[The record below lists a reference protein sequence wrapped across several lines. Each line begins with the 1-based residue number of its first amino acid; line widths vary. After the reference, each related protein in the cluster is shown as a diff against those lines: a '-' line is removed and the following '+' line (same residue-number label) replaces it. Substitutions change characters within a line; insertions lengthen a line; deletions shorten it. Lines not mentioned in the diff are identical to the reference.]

1 MNWYSAQAECNKY
14 GMSMLR
20 ISTAKKV
27 RILKSCSEY
36 PEIKRSEYW
45 DRHHH
50 NDHDRMNGWTSG
62 CGRRNC
68 SKSQEMFWESGLEL
82 KVVIIFI
89 WNISSQFIA
98 KLYILHILK
107 CRDDKFELRVCLG
120 RWRHHW
126 SYWRWHAQY
135 NRLWL
140 KKSKESLQLQ
150 ESGEY
155 DNHCGWRQQIF
166 HHRWMFIQWNFTKH
180 NHDS

>member
-1 MNWYSAQAECNKY
+1 
-14 GMSMLR
+14 
-20 ISTAKKV
+20 
-27 RILKSCSEY
+27 
-36 PEIKRSEYW
+36 
-45 DRHHH
+45 
-50 NDHDRMNGWTSG
+50 MNGWTSG

-89 WNISSQFIA
+89 WNISSQFIE

-107 CRDDKFELRVCLG
+107 CRDNKFELWVCLG

-155 DNHCGWRQQIF
+155 DNHCGWRQQIL
-166 HHRWMFIQWNFTKH
+166 HHRWMFSKWIYERPLMTGMPVPWSMRDWRQRLARLQSRQHSWAALV
-180 NHDS
+180 